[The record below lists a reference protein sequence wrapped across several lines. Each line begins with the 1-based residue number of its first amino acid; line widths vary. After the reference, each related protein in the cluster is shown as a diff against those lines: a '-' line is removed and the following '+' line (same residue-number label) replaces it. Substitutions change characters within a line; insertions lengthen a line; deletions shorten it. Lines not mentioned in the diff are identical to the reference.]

1 MRLFM
6 NYRPM
11 QLALLLGGLT
21 GALPAALAGPLPAV
35 SINANPANDACSNA
49 RVEAALRQRDTALLG
64 APHANDHAVARAY
77 QCKVAKGTAVI
88 AAPDYQALAV
98 AREQTSDAVG
108 AWSAPFVIPV
118 VGITS
123 VLLNNGKVLFWSYE
137 PSQYGIPNGTNTGVA
152 YLWDPVTR
160 SGAALTA
167 PSNIWCAGQTIL
179 GDGRVFLAGG
189 NLRYPDPNAAPG
201 TTGYEGALSTYTFNP
216 ANNTWTRQPDM
227 GHGRWY
233 PTVTQLADN
242 RAVITSGYNET
253 GTQALNQAVELFTPA
268 AAANG
273 VGTIR
278 TVASHNPSGFYPFQ
292 YLMPSGQML
301 QAGPYFGNTVA
312 LTPSSASTWTLSA
325 IPNMRSS
332 HFSYGNGVSYTDAS
346 IAPTRQSIIISG
358 GADSTTTISNNEWLD
373 SMNPGAGW
381 RSYPQWLQ
389 ARHNANTVI
398 LPDGTLFTVGGNST
412 ATTYDGTLFQ
422 SERYNKPAIDTTG
435 QWVRMASNSI
445 PAAYHSSAI
454 LLPDATVLLS
464 EDDRNPAAASSH
476 RAQIYS
482 PPYLFKGARPKI
494 TSAPNAASTGQ
505 TILVTS
511 DVSNIASVALIAPGA
526 TTHGNDMHQRFIKLP
541 IIKDGTKI
549 QVTIPSS
556 KALVP
561 PGYYMLFIVDPRGIP
576 SSAKFILVS

>member
-1 MRLFM
+1 M
-6 NYRPM
+6 NCRFT
-11 QLALLLGGLT
+11 QLAMIFSGLT
-21 GALPAALAGPLPAV
+21 GALPAALAGPLASA
-35 SINANPANDACSNA
+35 SINVTGANDACSNPA
-49 RVEAALRQRDTALLG
+49 VEAALKQRDTALLG
-64 APHANDHAVARAY
+64 AAHANDHAMARAH
-77 QCKVAKGTAVI
+77 QCKAAKGAAI
-88 AAPDYQALAV
+88 MPAPDYQALAV
-98 AREQTSDAVG
+98 SREQTSDAVG
-108 AWSAPFVIPV
+108 AWSAPFGIPV

-137 PSQYGIPNGTNTGVA
+137 PTQYGIPNGTNTGVA

-160 SGAALTA
+160 SGTPLTP

-201 TTGYEGALSTYTFNP
+201 TTGFEGALSTYTFNP
-216 ANNTWTRQPDM
+216 ADNTWTRQPDM
-227 GHGRWY
+227 TNGRWY

-253 GTQALNQAVELFTPA
+253 GTQALNQAVEVFTPSL
-268 AAANG
+268 AANG
-273 VGTIR
+273 AGTIK
-278 TVASHNPSGFYPFQ
+278 TVATHNPTGFYPFQ
-292 YLMPSGQML
+292 FLMPSGQML
-301 QAGPYFGNTVA
+301 QAGPYFGNTV
-312 LTPSSASTWTLSA
+312 LLNPSAANAWTFSA

-332 HFSYGNGVSYTDAS
+332 HNAYGNGISYTDAS
-346 IAPTRQSIIISG
+346 IAPIRQAIIISG
-358 GADSTTTISNNEWLD
+358 GADSTTVISNNEWLD
-373 SMNPGAGW
+373 GVNPGAGW

-389 ARHNANTVI
+389 ARHNSNTVI
-398 LPDGTLFTVGGNST
+398 LPDGTLFTVGGNS
-412 ATTYDGTLFQ
+412 APNTYDGALFE
-422 SERYNKPAIDTTG
+422 SERYNKPAIDISG

-464 EDDRNPAAASSH
+464 EDDRNPGAAGSH

-494 TSAPNAASTGQ
+494 TSAPNAASSGQ
-505 TILVTS
+505 TVLVTA

-526 TTHGNDMHQRFIKLP
+526 TTHGNDMHQRFVKLP
-541 IIKDGTKI
+541 IIKDGTNI
-549 QVTIPSS
+549 RVTIPSS
-556 KALVP
+556 KSLVP

-576 SSAKFILVS
+576 SAAKFIRVS

>member
-1 MRLFM
+1 M
-6 NYRPM
+6 NCRST
-11 QLALLLGGLT
+11 QLALILSGLT
-21 GALPAALAGPLPAV
+21 GALPAALAGPQTTASI
-35 SINANPANDACSNA
+35 SINAANDACSNVT
-49 RVEAALRQRDTALLG
+49 VEATLRQRDTALLG
-64 APHANDHAVARAY
+64 ATHANDHAIARTY
-77 QCKVAKGTAVI
+77 QCKAAKGAAI
-88 AAPDYQALAV
+88 IPAPDYQALAV
-98 AREQTSDAVG
+98 SREQTSDAVG

-137 PSQYGIPNGTNTGVA
+137 PTQYGIPNGSNTGVA

-160 SGAALTA
+160 SGTPLTP
-167 PSNIWCAGQTIL
+167 PSNIWCGGQTIL

-189 NLRYPDPNAAPG
+189 NLRYPDPNAVPG

-227 GHGRWY
+227 SNGRWY

-268 AAANG
+268 AAADG

-278 TVASHNPSGFYPFQ
+278 TVATHNPTGFYPFQ
-292 YLMPSGQML
+292 YLMPTGQML
-301 QAGPYFGNTVA
+301 QAGPNFANTVA
-312 LTPSSASTWTLSA
+312 LTPSSASTWTFST

-332 HFSYGNGVSYTDAS
+332 HYAYGNGVSYTDAS

-358 GADSTTTISNNEWLD
+358 GADSTTVISNNEWLD
-373 SMNPGAGW
+373 SINPAAGW

-389 ARHNANTVI
+389 ARHNGNTVI
-398 LPDGTLFTVGGNST
+398 LPDGTLFTVGGNS
-412 ATTYDGTLFQ
+412 AANTYDGTLFE
-422 SERYNKPAIDTTG
+422 SERYNKPAIDISG
-435 QWVRMASNSI
+435 QWVRVASNSI

-482 PPYLFKGARPKI
+482 PPYLFKGTRPKI
-494 TSAPNAASTGQ
+494 TSAPNAASSGQ
-505 TILVTS
+505 TILVTA

-526 TTHGNDMHQRFIKLP
+526 TTHGNDMHQRFVKLP
-541 IIKDGTKI
+541 LIKDGSNI
-549 QVTIPSS
+549 RVTIPSS
-556 KALVP
+556 KSLVP

-576 SSAKFILVS
+576 STAKFVLVS